1 MIEDKF
7 AGAVEAMLF
16 ASGDA
21 VPLDDLAFALDTDR
35 RTARRIINGLTER
48 YEVENRGIK
57 IIEFDDAYQMC
68 TSPNYFEF
76 IEALGKNPKKK
87 PLSQATTE
95 TLAIVAYRQPVT
107 KNEIENIRGVNAD
120 HAVNKLTEY
129 GLVTELGR
137 ANTPGRPV
145 LFGTTEEFLRRF
157 GISSLEDLPELPEPP
172 IDAETN
178 ADDGDAP

>member
-7 AGAVEAMLF
+7 AGAIEAMLF

-21 VPLDDLAFALDTDR
+21 VPLDDLALALDTDR
-35 RTARRIINGLTER
+35 RTARKIINGLTER

-68 TSPNYFEF
+68 TSPDYFEF

-87 PLSQATTE
+87 PLSQAATE

-137 ANTPGRPV
+137 ANAPGRPV

-157 GISSLEDLPELPEPP
+157 GISSLNDLPELPEPP
-172 IDAETN
+172 GEAESSMN
-178 ADDGDAP
+178 GGDTP